1 LRQLFLNNQNIEFEL
16 AINMRATS
24 GLQHWLVGNLCI
36 FTAIC
41 GCQPSAINSATPVAT
56 AENTPRAIVATT
68 GMVAD
73 LVSSVVGRHGTV
85 TSLMGRGADPHLFKP
100 TRNDVRRLLDADL
113 IFASGLMLEHRM
125 EETLEQMEH
134 SGKPVFAVTDGLE
147 RARLI
152 QPEGLD
158 GVYDPHVWMDVALWA
173 DCADYVA
180 ETLSESDPEHK
191 EEYRANATKY
201 QQQLRELDE
210 YVRRVIESIPA
221 EQRVLV
227 TAHDAFE
234 YFSRRYQ
241 IEVRS
246 VQGVSTES
254 EAGVQDI
261 NLLVDFLVERKIPA
275 VFVETSVNPK
285 HLTAVQEGCQAR
297 GFAVRI
303 GGELYSDA
311 MGSEGTYEGT
321 YIGMID
327 ANATTIA
334 VALGGQA
341 PANGWAGKLSQ
352 E

>member
-1 LRQLFLNNQNIEFEL
+1 MFSAAGR
-16 AINMRATS
+16 RCY
-24 GLQHWLVGNLCI
+24 LVGFLCGM
-36 FTAIC
+36 TALA
-41 GCQPSAINSATPVAT
+41 GCQPAVTNSAAPAT
-56 AENTPRAIVATT
+56 QKAGAAAPSRKIVATT

-73 LVSSVVGRHGTV
+73 LVSNVVGRHGTV

-100 TRNDVRRLLDADL
+100 TRNDVRRLLDADVV
-113 IFASGLMLEHRM
+113 FSSGLMLEHRM
-125 EETLEQMEH
+125 EETLEQIAH
-134 SGKPVFAVTDGLE
+134 SGKPVFAVTDGLD

-152 QPEGLD
+152 QPD
-158 GVYDPHVWMDVALWA
+158 GVEGTYDPHVWMDVSLWSE
-173 DCADYVA
+173 CADHVA
-180 ETLSESDPEHK
+180 ASLSEMNPEHAA
-191 EEYRANATKY
+191 EYRANAATY
-201 QQQLRELDE
+201 QEQLTQLDA
-210 YVRRVIESIPA
+210 YVQRVMGSIPP

-254 EAGVQDI
+254 EAGVQDV
-261 NLLVDFLVERKIPA
+261 NLLVDFLVERKIPS

-285 HLTAVQEGCQAR
+285 HLTAVQEGCHSR

-321 YIGMID
+321 YLGMID
-327 ANATTIA
+327 ANATKIA
-334 VALGGQA
+334 TALGGQA
-341 PANGWAGKLSQ
+341 PAAGWSGKLSQ
-352 E
+352 